1 MLMLM
6 LGLKSPPHRGLLKL
20 RPMRTLWPTP
30 PSVNLHPLCT
40 ASLLLP
46 STDFRTS
53 AKICVTYVDSGLQR
67 SEREST
73 VSTQRSLFLIF
84 CLVFVFLRR
93 SGQTWGGGVTWL
105 LFCLVFPGL
114 QGMVQMTMIILIIIL
129 IINILIIVT
138 CIHSIFVE
146 RQREQVP
153 PTYYNKGPD
162 STDYQ

>member
-93 SGQTWGGGVTWL
+93 SGQTWGGVGGYLALV
-105 LFCLVFPGL
+105 LFSFSRFTRHGADDDDYSYYYSNY
-114 QGMVQMTMIILIIIL
+114 QY
-129 IINILIIVT
+129 INYCYL
-138 CIHSIFVE
+138 HSQYIC
-146 RQREQVP
+146 
-153 PTYYNKGPD
+153 
-162 STDYQ
+162 